1 MVFAHGGELVGR
13 ALKAQGISTL
23 YTLCGGTLPPFT
35 TVPITMAW
43 R

>member
-23 YTLCGGTLPPFT
+23 YTLCGGARCRHL
-35 TVPITMAW
+35 
-43 R
+43 RRCL